1 MLIDARLVTD
11 QDIIE
16 TEVCIVGSGPAA
28 MTLAHEFAGQN
39 FRVCLLEGGGTEGPN
54 AETLELNAV
63 KTQGDFVQVVQGD
76 RNFQLGGNSS
86 VWGVAISKSQE
97 GLRLAP
103 LDEVDFESRDW
114 LPDYCGWPFD
124 RNHLMPFYERAQK
137 MFHLK
142 GLTYKAEDW
151 ATAEA
156 PQIPFKGDR
165 VTTKIFQFGPRA
177 AFFQDHLG
185 VVRQA
190 KNITTY
196 IHANAVELETDE
208 TGQTVQRVRVACLGG
223 NQFWVAAKIVILA
236 AGGVNTTQLLLL
248 SDRVQKQGLG
258 NDYDLVGRFFSDHP
272 LVTGGVII
280 PSSPEIFKKT
290 ALYDLRSIDGISV
303 MGALGLTNEVMRREK
318 VLNTAAW
325 LFPRSKDFR
334 PPKSVAS
341 LKALLKKGNPSG
353 SQSLPEHLGNV
364 ITGLDSI
371 AAFTYRKLTR
381 KVFYPHIFLG
391 GWSELERLERM
402 YDVFEVLHILEQAP
416 HPDNRVVLSRE
427 VDPLGRRRVQMQTRL
442 RDADIAS
449 IKRSQE
455 IMAEEIAR
463 SGLGTY
469 VIDRDGDM
477 PVVERGGTA
486 HHTGTTRMH
495 VDPKQ
500 GVVDANC
507 RVHSVS
513 NLYIASSSVFPS
525 SGYANPTLT
534 LVAMSLRLAD
544 QIKSHMANDLNASP
558 KREKV
563 HI

>member
-1 MLIDARLVTD
+1 MLIDARTVAD

-28 MTLAHEFAGQN
+28 LTLAHEFAGQN
-39 FRVCLLEGGGTEGPN
+39 FRVCLLEGGGIDNPDEEIL
-54 AETLELNAV
+54 ALNEV
-63 KTQGDFVQVVQGD
+63 ETQGDFVQVVRGD

-86 VWGVAISKSQE
+86 TWGIAISKSEQ

-103 LDEVDFESRDW
+103 LDEVDFEPRDW
-114 LPDYCGWPFD
+114 LPNYCGWPFD
-124 RNHLMPFYERAQK
+124 RNYLIPFYERAHK
-137 MFHLK
+137 MFRLK
-142 GLTYKAEDW
+142 GLTYQAENW

-156 PQIPFKGDR
+156 PQIPFQGDR
-165 VTTKIFQFGPRA
+165 VTTKIFQFGPRP

-185 VVRQA
+185 VVKQA

-208 TGQTVQRVRVACLGG
+208 TGKTVQRVRVACLGG
-223 NQFWVAAKIVILA
+223 NQFWVAAKMVILA
-236 AGGVNTTQLLLL
+236 AGGVNTAQLLLL

-258 NDYDLVGRFFSDHP
+258 NDYDLVGRFYSDHP
-272 LVTGGVII
+272 LITGGIVI
-280 PSSPEIFKKT
+280 PSSPEVFKKT
-290 ALYDLRSIDGISV
+290 ALYDLRSINGISV
-303 MGALGLTNEVMRREK
+303 MGALGLTNEAMRRER

-325 LFPRSKDFR
+325 LFPRSLKDFR
-334 PPKSVAS
+334 PTKAVAS
-341 LKALLKKGNPSG
+341 LRALFKKENPST
-353 SQSLPEHLGNV
+353 SQSLPQHFGNI

-371 AAFTYRKLTR
+371 AAFAYRKLTR

-391 GWSELERLERM
+391 GWSELEGLERM
-402 YDVFEVLHILEQAP
+402 YDVFEVLQIMEQAP
-416 HPDNRVVLSRE
+416 HPDNRVALSRE
-427 VDPLGRRRVQMQTRL
+427 VDALGRRRVQMQTRL

-455 IMAEEIAR
+455 MMAEEIQK

-469 VIDRDGDM
+469 VLDRDGDL
-477 PVVERGGTA
+477 PVLERGGTA

-495 VDPKQ
+495 IDPKQ
-500 GVVDANC
+500 GVVDADC

-534 LVAMSLRLAD
+534 IVALSLRLAD
-544 QIKSHMANDLNASP
+544 RIKSLMG
-558 KREKV
+558 
-563 HI
+563 